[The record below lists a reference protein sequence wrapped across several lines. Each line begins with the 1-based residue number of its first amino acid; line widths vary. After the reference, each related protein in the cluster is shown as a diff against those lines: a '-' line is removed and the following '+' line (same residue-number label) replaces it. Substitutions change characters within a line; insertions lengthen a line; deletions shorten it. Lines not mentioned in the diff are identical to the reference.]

1 MKTTL
6 SFLLLCISAFAF
18 LCGCGTSSPTIDQNY
33 VKSSTELSQK
43 VDAMFKRT
51 GGDYEQLTPEERKT
65 YLDSFSGNEPAAKAY
80 WEKMKTGNIRGNVPV
95 GAPVG
100 N

>member
-1 MKTTL
+1 
-6 SFLLLCISAFAF
+6 
-18 LCGCGTSSPTIDQNY
+18 
-33 VKSSTELSQK
+33 
-43 VDAMFKRT
+43 MFKRT